1 MLTISGTGH
10 FWIDPNLGCP
20 ADAIK
25 VYCNF
30 TAGGESCVS
39 PLQDKVCSFSS
50 NTKISQ
56 HQSTASSC
64 VYGSLESRCFFFF
77 NQVPETRAMSLCNLQ
92 IPKKTWRN
100 DSESSWQRFSNL
112 EQGFKVM
119 TVYPVR

>member
-1 MLTISGTGH
+1 MPLRYTATL
-10 FWIDPNLGCP
+10 PLEENLVFLLFRIRYVRFLP
-20 ADAIK
+20 TRKLVSIRAQPVL
-25 VYCNF
+25 VY
-30 TAGGESCVS
+30 TVLLSHDV
-39 PLQDKVCSFSS
+39 
-50 NTKISQ
+50 
-56 HQSTASSC
+56 
-64 VYGSLESRCFFFF
+64 FFFF

>member
-1 MLTISGTGH
+1 M
-10 FWIDPNLGCP
+10 F
-20 ADAIK
+20 
-25 VYCNF
+25 
-30 TAGGESCVS
+30 
-39 PLQDKVCSFSS
+39 
-50 NTKISQ
+50 
-56 HQSTASSC
+56 
-64 VYGSLESRCFFFF
+64 FFFF